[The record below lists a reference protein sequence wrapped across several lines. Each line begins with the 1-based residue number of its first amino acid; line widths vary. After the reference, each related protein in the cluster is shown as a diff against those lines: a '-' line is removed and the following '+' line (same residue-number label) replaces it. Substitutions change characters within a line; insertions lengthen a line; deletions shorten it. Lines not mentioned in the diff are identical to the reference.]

1 MLGNI
6 NYICKLVPEYDWA
19 DGSNFGA
26 RSHATG
32 RWFEPALCP
41 LPYSTVRTGYLRCH
55 WDWHQSGKSEVAT
68 SNKHIASPHLLLLHI
83 ECATA
88 RRPHWNTSLF
98 YEPQRCLRPHKSA
111 APQTK
116 LRSHWFIPQR
126 LLIASFN
133 TPGLTGKGGFVTK
146 SYYHTWT
153 RLLIKPYNQR
163 RLIQIRLP
171 IQCYNLSRL

>member
-1 MLGNI
+1 MIELMARTSEPG
-6 NYICKLVPEYDWA
+6 LMRRVA
-19 DGSNFGA
+19 GSSPHSARYLIQLSVQVTNGAIETGTKVERA
-26 RSHATG
+26 RSQHQTNISHH
-32 RWFEPALCP
+32 RICCC
-41 LPYSTVRTGYLRCH
+41 RTLN
-55 WDWHQSGKSEVAT
+55 V
-68 SNKHIASPHLLLLHI
+68 P
-83 ECATA
+83 

-98 YEPQRCLRPHKSA
+98 YEPQHCLRPHKSA

-163 RLIQIRLP
+163 LLIQIRLP